1 MSFKHTVFLN
11 NESYSYDVTAY
22 MPLDLEIDPNNLLS
36 SEEKVYKIK
45 YSLNGEVFHVQLLNV
60 ADFENG
66 DPRNTKIVKK
76 FLYDPEKP
84 PTSLLQTI
92 KIEVYAMTIPNVWE
106 YFIYVALQYPSINDI
121 ENNIFFENIKLV
133 KTHIISDQEMVYI
146 FESESKKIDD
156 LTLAEENERF
166 LFPVKVKWLNEE
178 ESRQIEGDSIY
189 YDYNP
194 YTIQE
199 PFIKQIFDTEDT
211 LLKQDKNDLSPN
223 EEYTIKNDVIVKTSE
238 FANIK
243 TIKLQRQNLPEA
255 NKIPELE
262 NSFTFQCKNL
272 FSENSKNKKFKYNF
286 LTKEEV
292 FWEKIDSNKEGV
304 LIYIPNSYKLKD
316 QNIFKNKIFDG
327 DMGSVIEKNSKF
339 IFRIKKINREFYKES
354 LSKEEKMYINDL
366 YVLYKN

>member
-1 MSFKHTVFLN
+1 
-11 NESYSYDVTAY
+11 

-45 YSLNGEVFHVQLLNV
+45 YLLNNEVFHVQLLNV

-76 FLYDPEKP
+76 FLYDPENP

-106 YFIYVALQYPSINDI
+106 YFINVSLQYPSINDI
-121 ENNIFFENIKLV
+121 ENNIFFDNVKLV
-133 KTHIISDQEMVYI
+133 KTHIISDQEMIYI
-146 FESESKKIDD
+146 FESETEKIDE
-156 LTLAEENERF
+156 LTLAEEKERF
-166 LFPVKVKWLNEE
+166 LFPVKIKWLNEE
-178 ESRQIEGDSIY
+178 ESKQIEGDSVF
-189 YDYNP
+189 YDNNP
-194 YTIQE
+194 YVIQE
-199 PFIKQIFDTEDT
+199 PFIKQIFDTEEIGFKFQNENN
-211 LLKQDKNDLSPN
+211 LLPN
-223 EEYTIKNDVIVKTSE
+223 EEYSIKNNKIIKTSE

-243 TIKLQRQNLPEA
+243 TIKLQQHCLPEP

-262 NSFTFQCKNL
+262 NFFSFQCKNL

-286 LTKEEV
+286 LTKEEI
-292 FWEKIDSNKEGV
+292 FWEKIDSNKEGI
-304 LIYIPNSYKLKD
+304 LIYIPSSYKLKD
-316 QNIFKNKIFDG
+316 QNVFKNKIFDG

-339 IFRIKKINREFYKES
+339 VFRIKKINREFYKES

-366 YVLYKN
+366 YVLYKY